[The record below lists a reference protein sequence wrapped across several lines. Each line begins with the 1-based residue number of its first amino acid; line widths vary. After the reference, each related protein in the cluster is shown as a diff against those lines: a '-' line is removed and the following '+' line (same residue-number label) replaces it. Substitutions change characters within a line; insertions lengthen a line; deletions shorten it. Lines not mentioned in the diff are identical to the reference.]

1 MAKLTT
7 ITSAQNQII
16 LKSVGVVLED
26 NDVEILLKTL
36 THARDELDMDN
47 MTAINTLN
55 TIIKA
60 LEKEVQQL

>member
-26 NDVEILLKTL
+26 NDVEILLETL
-36 THARDELDMDN
+36 THARNELDMDN

-60 LEKEVQQL
+60 LEKEVKQL